1 MFTPALPTHLAGLA
15 VLALLSAAGC
25 GWAAEAL
32 PKPPVEDAFGLG
44 ERLALIDHLRTTLHV
59 QVPESASL
67 EELNAL
73 YWKTVGVPGAASAIS
88 GGDADEQALA
98 RDRIARLRHELSGRH
113 AIEAPADATEAT
125 LQHLLAEARTAA
137 KEQATQ
143 QGHDQARADERPAE
157 GDVLST
163 AAAGNLKAR
172 ADRAVSGMADR
183 RERIEQID
191 RRRATIAKAGQAAE
205 VAIVKANEEVELR
218 KRALNAATEGV
229 NGEVRSVGR
238 PSPVTRKTYDDAN
251 DACNAA
257 VDDFNRQL
265 AARAALLAEDQAQER
280 AQARIAAEIDTLE
293 KERSASGAELE
304 RLKSQA
310 AGRVGS
316 AGSAGSAA
324 VLGAQSAGDAGPA
337 PTGFEA
343 TLKNAV
349 VLVHVAGRGT
359 GTGFFVT
366 RGGLLVTN
374 AHVVGDGT
382 GDITALW
389 DGAVHHAPAH
399 LRVLRVLPE
408 DDLALLAA
416 AGDGPFTALE
426 LKEVYELSR
435 PTLAVGFPL
444 ASAFAAS
451 LKTSP
456 SDIVVSRGSLNA
468 VRHQGAVA
476 QWLQHDC
483 KIASGNSGGPL
494 IDQASGAVIGINSRV
509 LNPEDAGGH
518 GDSMSL
524 AIPIRKVMERF
535 GADLKK

>member
-1 MFTPALPTHLAGLA
+1 MFTPARPLRLVQLMA
-15 VLALLSAAGC
+15 LALLAAGC
-25 GWAAEAL
+25 GGWAAEAL
-32 PKPPVEDAFGLG
+32 PRPPVEDAFGLG
-44 ERLALIDHLRTTLHV
+44 ERLALIDHLRTSLHV
-59 QVPESASL
+59 QVPDGATL
-67 EELNAL
+67 DELNAL
-73 YWKTVGVPGAASAIS
+73 YWRTVGAPVAATALG

-113 AIEAPADATEAT
+113 AIQAPADADEAT
-125 LQHLLAEARTAA
+125 LQHLLTEARTAA
-137 KEQATQ
+137 REQATQ
-143 QGHDQARADERPAE
+143 QARVEDLPAG

-183 RERIEQID
+183 RERIEQIG
-191 RRRATIAKAGQAAE
+191 RRRAGIAKAGQAAE
-205 VAIVKANEEVELR
+205 VAIITSREAAEVA
-218 KRALNAATEGV
+218 KRVLNAATDGV

-251 DACNAA
+251 DAYNAA
-257 VDDFNRQL
+257 VDACNRQL

-280 AQARIAAEIDTLE
+280 AQGRLAAEIDTLE
-293 KERSASGAELE
+293 KERSASSAELDQ
-304 RLKSQA
+304 LQSQA
-310 AGRVGS
+310 AGRAGAARS
-316 AGSAGSAA
+316 AV

-382 GDITALW
+382 GDTTALW
-389 DGAVHHAPAH
+389 DGAVQHAPAH

-416 AGDGPFTALE
+416 VGDGPFTALE

-456 SDIVVSRGSLNA
+456 SDIVISRGSLNA

-509 LNPEDAGGH
+509 MNPADAGGH